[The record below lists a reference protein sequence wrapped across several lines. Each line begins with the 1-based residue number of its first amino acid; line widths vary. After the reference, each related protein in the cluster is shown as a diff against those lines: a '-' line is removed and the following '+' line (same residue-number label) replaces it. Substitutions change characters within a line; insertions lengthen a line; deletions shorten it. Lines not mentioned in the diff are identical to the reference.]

1 MKLLVRI
8 IIILFITGLACQAIA
23 EEPVPADE
31 QAKLETIRQALE
43 ENKEKLKQ
51 TREQRQAALGK
62 LVVVT
67 RQLKSAN
74 RKISMA
80 KEKIQTNEMEIG
92 VLSVELRKAETEI
105 NKSADL
111 LRKRVREAYVNGR
124 INYLDL
130 FLGSRSMSDFLNR
143 FYFFQRVIESDAALI
158 NKTKSYLSASK
169 AKRSILQDR
178 TKEIKTL
185 VVVVAGEKEKIAQQ
199 LEEKKTLAS
208 ELQEREKG
216 YEKKVRE
223 LEQSSRELEVL
234 IQKKTAERTGAA
246 VHSTGTY
253 IWPLKGRIT
262 LRYGVRHRIQGRHTG
277 IDIADRYGA
286 PILAADSGE
295 IIFAGWWD
303 GYGKAVVIDHGRGMS
318 TVYAHLSRIYATV
331 GSKILK
337 GQTIGL
343 EGSTGYSTGPHL
355 HFEIRKKGTPV
366 NPTKYLPKM

>member
-246 VHSTGTY
+246 VHSEGTY

>member
-1 MKLLVRI
+1 MKLLVKI
-8 IIILFITGLACQAIA
+8 IIILFIAGLACQARA
-23 EEPVPADE
+23 EEAAPPDE
-31 QAKLETIRQALE
+31 QTKLETIRQALE

-51 TREQRQAALGK
+51 TREQRQEALGK

-80 KEKIQTNEMEIG
+80 KEKIQTNEKEIG
-92 VLSVELRKAETEI
+92 QLSVELRKAESEI
-105 NKSADL
+105 GKSADI

-143 FYFFQRVIESDAALI
+143 FYYFQRVIESDATLI
-158 NKTKSYLSASK
+158 KKTKNYLSASK
-169 AKRSILQDR
+169 SKRSILQDR
-178 TKEIKTL
+178 TKEIKSL
-185 VVVVAGEKEKIAQQ
+185 VVVVAGEKDKIAQQ
-199 LEEKKTLAS
+199 LEEKKKIAS
-208 ELQEREKG
+208 ELKEREKG
-216 YEKKVRE
+216 YEKKVAE

-234 IQKKTAERTGAA
+234 IQKKVAERSGVEVT
-246 VHSTGTY
+246 STGKF

-262 LRYGVRHRIQGRHTG
+262 LRFGVRHRIQGRHTG
-277 IDIADRYGA
+277 IDIADKYGS
-286 PILAADSGE
+286 PIVAADSGE

-318 TVYAHLSRIYATV
+318 TVYAHMSRIYATV
-331 GSKILK
+331 GSKIIQ

-355 HFEIRKKGTPV
+355 HFEVRKNGRPV
-366 NPTKYLPKM
+366 NPAKYLPKM

>member
-208 ELQEREKG
+208 ELQEREKR
-216 YEKKVRE
+216 YEKKHRE
-223 LEQSSRELEVL
+223 LEQRSRELEEL

-246 VHSTGTY
+246 VQSTGTY

-366 NPTKYLPKM
+366 NPTK